1 VPRANTTSISG
12 HGCADADG
20 AAINGAQLAT
30 VAAHTDKVI
39 WAPLTAQC

>member
-20 AAINGAQLAT
+20 AANGAQLAT